1 MSRLS
6 LFRPRS
12 LVVLAWLSTA
22 VLVLIAASSA
32 YGRNARPSDPF
43 IPASVANHGA
53 SRPSGT
59 CPPASSSTP
68 AANRPGLAPALS
80 PAELLCRPAANPA
93 IVPKLFHQSWKTTQL
108 PAKFQR
114 WSDSCRE
121 KHPDW
126 EWVLWTDEDNLRLV
140 KEHFPWL
147 LDTYLNLPGSIY
159 RADLARNLYMY
170 QFGGV
175 YADLDTEC
183 LRSTV
188 DGLEDYSIP
197 FSNGVNDT
205 STGTEDAIKIA
216 LFGRMGTDQTYEQ
229 SIPNAWMA
237 ASPGHPFFLRA
248 LEFAHAELEKSKS
261 FLRNFWHKTPNAE
274 HMTGPIALRK
284 TIIAYGAS
292 SEEDEIVLLPGRL
305 VYPYNWKEHH
315 EFLAVCSAE
324 QATFDD
330 AVCKEKLEVVKKK
343 SISITYW
350 SHTHKGQGSDAHNI
364 GLISSDK

>member
-1 MSRLS
+1 MGKIRWRSMKYVSVKGTSLAASRVPRPQTFCSRNAIMSRLS

-80 PAELLCRPAANPA
+80 PAELLCRPAANQA

-170 QFGGV
+170 QFGGYV
-175 YADLDTEC
+175 T
-183 LRSTV
+183 
-188 DGLEDYSIP
+188 
-197 FSNGVNDT
+197 
-205 STGTEDAIKIA
+205 
-216 LFGRMGTDQTYEQ
+216 
-229 SIPNAWMA
+229 
-237 ASPGHPFFLRA
+237 
-248 LEFAHAELEKSKS
+248 
-261 FLRNFWHKTPNAE
+261 
-274 HMTGPIALRK
+274 
-284 TIIAYGAS
+284 
-292 SEEDEIVLLPGRL
+292 
-305 VYPYNWKEHH
+305 WKPRH
-315 EFLAVCSAE
+315 
-324 QATFDD
+324 
-330 AVCKEKLEVVKKK
+330 
-343 SISITYW
+343 
-350 SHTHKGQGSDAHNI
+350 
-364 GLISSDK
+364 